1 MAAKTGTYTL
11 IASNTLSAI
20 TTDITFSSIPATYTD
35 LVIVVN
41 YKAYNGA
48 KYLSMRLNGDTA
60 SNYSRT
66 ELRGDG
72 TSATSQ
78 RVANEAYAYLTSIYA
93 PTGELGTFIINLNDY
108 SNTTT
113 FKTILTR
120 GNNAGA
126 GGTGVNVNLWR
137 STAAINTVF
146 LTALGSGYDIG
157 STFKLYGIEAA
168 K

>member
-11 IASNTLSAI
+11 IAS
-20 TTDITFSSIPATYTD
+20 TTVAGTSTTNVTFSSIPATYTD
-35 LVIVVN
+35 LVLVAQ
-41 YKAYNGA
+41 YKAVGNN
-48 KYLSMRLNGDTA
+48 YLMCRFNGDTG

-72 TSATSQ
+72 SSATSQ
-78 RVANEAYAYLTSIYA
+78 RLSNESYAYITSIYA
-93 PTGELGTFIINLNDY
+93 AAGELGTFILNLNDY

-113 FKTILTR
+113 FKTVISR
-120 GNNAGA
+120 GNNNST
-126 GGTGVNVNLWR
+126 GTGVNANLWR
-137 STAAINTVF
+137 STSAINTILV
-146 LTALGSGYDIG
+146 TPIGNGYDVG